1 MGMQREV
8 RCIMNNPYPIDWH
21 RLLRGVFLGVLIGE
35 AGTVLLLFVF
45 SCIMAFVNLPLAA
58 ADWMAVVAFCIGAAV
73 GGYVSAMI
81 AKNQW
86 FTRWLFMWYGF
97 CVLMVLITLVFH
109 PFEATSFFL
118 FQNHCFIAAF
128 CGWRDSWCKP
138 ETSQE
143 KILIF

>member
-35 AGTVLLLFVF
+35 AGTVLLLFLF

-81 AKNQW
+81 AKTNGLLAG
-86 FTRWLFMWYGF
+86 FLCGMVF

-109 PFEATSFFL
+109 PFEATSFF
-118 FQNHCFIAAF
+118 FFKIIASLLLSAA
-128 CGWRDSWCKP
+128 GG
-138 ETSQE
+138 
-143 KILIF
+143 ILGVNRKHRKRKY